1 MTLLHK
7 SDPLMRKTMPFF
19 DFDNPPID
27 PIKLKEGCLKR
38 VELD

>member
-7 SDPLMRKTMPFF
+7 DDPLMRKVMPFF

-27 PIKLKEGCLKR
+27 PIKLK
-38 VELD
+38 